1 MALQPRNTKIM
12 RREGPWGRAGWF
24 RSRYLTL
31 TDATAGRL
39 ERSRRHSAAEQ
50 PPQPATSPRL
60 GRRRFRQAPATG
72 SHPTRWEQG
81 DLRVQPS
88 QAGGWG
94 GVWMQ
99 ESGGRAAAGHGGG
112 NRGLLRA
119 PWPSGA
125 AMCVRDTQ
133 SMLLCLCSYEA
144 EGVCAREAKCECG
157 CDRDEA
163 CTWVH
168 VSLGSLNTPLPPS
181 RATAMLVGA
190 SHAGARDGGVRRK
203 PQAPRTTRFCH
214 LQMEERWPCGLPGP
228 PLSHTMVVLP
238 GTVMCSGLDTT
249 TLGTPV
255 RGWGM
260 SCWKGCWAG
269 GGLTIL
275 STGCIIKKSL
285 RQVGGQSRV

>member
-94 GVWMQ
+94 GGM
-99 ESGGRAAAGHGGG
+99 
-112 NRGLLRA
+112 
-119 PWPSGA
+119 
-125 AMCVRDTQ
+125 D
-133 SMLLCLCSYEA
+133 
-144 EGVCAREAKCECG
+144 AREWGQGRCRARRRQPGSPEGTLALRCGYVCE
-157 CDRDEA
+157 RHTE
-163 CTWVH
+163 H
-168 VSLGSLNTPLPPS
+168 
-181 RATAMLVGA
+181 ATVLV
-190 SHAGARDGGVRRK
+190 
-203 PQAPRTTRFCH
+203 
-214 LQMEERWPCGLPGP
+214 
-228 PLSHTMVVLP
+228 
-238 GTVMCSGLDTT
+238 
-249 TLGTPV
+249 
-255 RGWGM
+255 
-260 SCWKGCWAG
+260 
-269 GGLTIL
+269 
-275 STGCIIKKSL
+275 
-285 RQVGGQSRV
+285 